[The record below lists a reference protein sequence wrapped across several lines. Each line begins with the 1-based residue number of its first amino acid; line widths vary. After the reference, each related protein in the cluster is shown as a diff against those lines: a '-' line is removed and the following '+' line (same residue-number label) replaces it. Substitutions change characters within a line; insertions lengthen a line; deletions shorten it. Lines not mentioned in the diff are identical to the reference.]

1 MSFPPPALSSA
12 FPDHA
17 AFQGVC
23 PKSQTKAQA
32 AHYWDAAPNAEG
44 FAGTSDYGM
53 ETGGWTCPL
62 DVGSTLPAASRLDTC
77 GVNNHGPPSRTR
89 NTGGAGK
96 RAAEAEA
103 EAEADAG
110 GAGSGAPPQQARNEN
125 ENPYAKVLSGACWA
139 RIWKKLLDLPV
150 SSLAFPK
157 QCVALHRV
165 LGHYAD
171 ETKASIAIGLM
182 NEPNM
187 VDTADL
193 ARAYKKVVTLIRKAP
208 YALTNRLLI
217 MGNYWGGLHAQVTPE
232 DRSNA
237 TTCGAPAATSEGRTV
252 GGKMPLEVI
261 HKALVSLLV

>member
-1 MSFPPPALSSA
+1 MYEVYSHTYDVFPPPALSSA

-32 AHYWDAAPNAEG
+32 AHYWDAAPDAEG

-62 DVGSTLPAASRLDTC
+62 DEGSTLPAASRLDTC
-77 GVNNHGPPSRTR
+77 GVNNHNPPSRTR
-89 NTGGAGK
+89 NTGAGK

-103 EAEADAG
+103 G
-110 GAGSGAPPQQARNEN
+110 GGGGEAPPQNEERNEN

-187 VDTADL
+187 VDTTEL
-193 ARAYKKVVTLIRKAP
+193 ARAYKKVVTLIRGAP
-208 YALTNRLLI
+208 YALKNRLLI
-217 MGNYWGGLHAQVTPE
+217 MGNYWGGLHAQVTLE
-232 DRSNA
+232 DA
-237 TTCGAPAATSEGRTV
+237 
-252 GGKMPLEVI
+252 GGHAGGSLKMIFSVAKYV
-261 HKALVSLLV
+261 H